1 MLKINPEST
10 LAGWYT
16 SRLGLQQQV
25 KEEQQLGSPER
36 AQSHTQ
42 MPVPAVHFGQ
52 LQAVA
57 LSPRLRGNHTGWS
70 TAGPDQG
77 LGYCYRCRLTD
88 NRNIFC
94 WLFKK
99 KKKSWS
105 SCDLYVPSAS
115 LALLLQC
122 QACFFSLFLSSFQFW
137 RTSIQILIR
146 FHTIRNKP
154 SHYDSKSNTNS
165 ITQKMIRYI
174 KPTTIPMCQEKSWI
188 TWQCTLVFM
197 H

>member
-99 KKKSWS
+99 KKIMIFLWS
-105 SCDLYVPSAS
+105 VCTFSIPGPTITVPSM
-115 LALLLQC
+115 
-122 QACFFSLFLSSFQFW
+122 FFLSFPLIF
-137 RTSIQILIR
+137 SILENIHPNTDKISY
-146 FHTIRNKP
+146 NK
-154 SHYDSKSNTNS
+154 K
-165 ITQKMIRYI
+165 
-174 KPTTIPMCQEKSWI
+174 
-188 TWQCTLVFM
+188 
-197 H
+197 